1 MKSKKTIAVLMA
13 ACLCLMNISCA
24 APDTGDNTSGQSQ
37 EPAGTRTFVD
47 SAGREV
53 EVPET
58 ITRIIPSGDMA
69 QMFLWPLAAD
79 ELVSVAT
86 PVTEA
91 QEKYLL

>member
-1 MKSKKTIAVLMA
+1 MNSKKTIAVLMA

-53 EVPET
+53 EVP
-58 ITRIIPSGDMA
+58 RNHHPDHSVGGYGA
-69 QMFLWPLAAD
+69 NVLVAAGRR
-79 ELVSVAT
+79 
-86 PVTEA
+86 
-91 QEKYLL
+91 